1 MTMRFRTRAFL
12 VCFVPF
18 ALLLAGSFWMIQH
31 SVQSAVRAGL
41 RTSLR
46 ENQLA
51 ISRVHARS
59 DLQNSRFL
67 KIAGENAALKAGLQ
81 LLVSEHG
88 NERARATVEDQLVE
102 LGEHMDFDFLLV
114 SGPNGKALAGV
125 ARTAE
130 GSDGKR
136 LLAPLGEL
144 RAPGTSGFLLMNG
157 RPLQT
162 GLATLDSDH
171 ENLGSITVGEE
182 LDLSDFATP
191 TVLLHNGRVIQSN
204 VEKVP
209 LAEIDNALRTCK
221 EQAECDFHLAGYD
234 WVSLPMQDVS
244 GNGEYIL
251 RSLGNVDA
259 AMAPINVVLQKLF
272 FTVSL
277 GSVLVAFLCSMAS
290 SRSIVKPIA
299 AVVARLRQ
307 TARTG
312 MPPEFA
318 SDLSPIVEIR
328 ELAESYNRAA
338 ASVRLAQDK
347 LQGAYVE
354 FVGSLAQA
362 LDARDRYTAGHSQ
375 RVSDIACSIATAMQ
389 LEAEKIELLRVGAL
403 LHDIGKI
410 GVSDTVLQ
418 KPGRLTDEE
427 FALVKEHPVIG
438 RHILEGVQGFA
449 PYLPAVELHHE
460 NWDGTGYPRQ
470 QKGEETPVEARIIH
484 VADAYDAMTTNR
496 SYRQGMTHDRAMEIL
511 REYAGTQFDPHVVAT
526 FEKTFAVPT
535 DDEINAAGGPVRL
548 TETLQVVEA

>member
-1 MTMRFRTRAFL
+1 MRFRTRAFL

-31 SVQSAVRAGL
+31 SVQSAVRGGL

-51 ISRVHARS
+51 INRVHSRS

-88 NERARATVEDQLVE
+88 NDRARATVEDQLVE
-102 LGEHMDFDFLLV
+102 LGEHMNFDFLLV
-114 SGPNGKALAGV
+114 SGPNGKPLAGV
-125 ARTAE
+125 ARTAA

-136 LLAPLGEL
+136 LLAPLQEFPSL
-144 RAPGTSGFLLMNG
+144 TNSGFVLMDN

-162 GLATLDSDH
+162 GSATLDIDR

-182 LDLSDFATP
+182 LDLSEFATP
-191 TVLLHNGRVIQSN
+191 TVLLHNGQVIQSN

-209 LAEIDNALRTCK
+209 LAEINAALRSCK
-221 EQAECDFHLAGYD
+221 EQAECDFHLSGTD

-259 AMAPINVVLQKLF
+259 AMAPINVVLQRLF

-299 AVVARLRQ
+299 TVVARLRQ

-312 MPPEFA
+312 MLPEFA

-338 ASVRLAQDK
+338 ASVRSAQDK

-375 RVSDIACSIATAMQ
+375 RVSDIACSIASAME
-389 LEAEKIELLRVGAL
+389 LDAEKIELLRVGAL

-427 FALVKEHPVIG
+427 FGLVKEHPVIG

-449 PYLPAVELHHE
+449 PYLHAVELHHE
-460 NWDGTGYPRQ
+460 NWDGTGYPKK

-511 REYAGTQFDPHVVAT
+511 REHAGTQFDPHVVAT
-526 FEKTFAVPT
+526 FEKTFVIPSDADIEAV
-535 DDEINAAGGPVRL
+535 GGPVL
-548 TETLQVVEA
+548 LVATQQVVEA